1 MTPILTK
8 WVYIIKSDGR
18 YKARLVVQG
27 CKQEKEPQEHQ
38 SIFAPV
44 VKGVTIRLIIAQAC
58 MLRLHIY
65 QMDVSNAFCY
75 TDIAGYVYVGTS
87 DDEEVESGWCHM
99 LQKSLYGLRS
109 SPRSWIIHIDKFI
122 KSLNFQSCVLD
133 PCLCYQY
140 HHGQLALICVYV
152 DDIIIC
158 TSDMQYMVEIK
169 NSFLDRYDMTAHHW
183 GG

>member
-1 MTPILTK
+1 MQT
-8 WVYIIKSDGR
+8 G
-18 YKARLVVQG
+18 
-27 CKQEKEPQEHQ
+27 KEPQEHQ

-44 VKGVTIRLIIAQAC
+44 VEGVTIRLIIALAC

-65 QMDVSNAFCY
+65 QMDVSNASCY
-75 TDIAGYVYVGTS
+75 ADIAGDVYVGTT
-87 DDEEVESGWCHM
+87 DDEEVKSGWCYK
-99 LQKSLYGLRS
+99 LQKSLYGQRA
-109 SPRSWIIHIDKFI
+109 SPRSWNIHIDKFM

-133 PCLCYQY
+133 PCLYYRY

-169 NSFLDRYDMTAHHW
+169 NRFLDRYDMTDMGRLTSFLNIRVTW
-183 GG
+183 EETGVRLD